1 MSHHVQSFE
10 NNSVHKSHRC
20 VCACVCAASSL
31 SDEKICSIKFGL
43 EPNYYDEGCKSFFIC
58 DNKKGSLHV
67 CPLDLQFHW
76 EKLEC
81 LKVRPLHTSR
91 SRDIVP

>member
-1 MSHHVQSFE
+1 MPSPLKTTQST
-10 NNSVHKSHRC
+10 SLIGVC